1 MAKLSIDQGVLT
13 IDLSPWDKFLAVH
26 GSLHI
31 PLQHVRAVRI
41 ADQGAW
47 AHVWTKVIGTSIPGV
62 KKAGTFFSGDGL
74 VFCDYSTGDSC
85 LEIELANETYRKIIV
100 QLDADENPAAVA
112 AEISA
117 AITPIAPQ
125 AP

>member
-1 MAKLSIDQGVLT
+1 MARLSIDQGVLT

-31 PLQHVRAVRI
+31 PLQHVRAVQI

-47 AHVWTKVIGTSIPGV
+47 SHGWTKLIGTSIPGV

-85 LEIELANETYRKIIV
+85 LEIDLTNETYRKIIV
-100 QLDADENPAAVA
+100 QLDTSEDPAATTA
-112 AEISA
+112 RINA
-117 AITPIAPQ
+117 AIAAP
-125 AP
+125 APHAT